1 MPTRSSRRLAG
12 CIAIE
17 LLLGFLTAAADFDYQ
32 AGAAAAGQA
41 RALVLKDRHGHPAII
56 LNVDFSTPLSVADHI
71 AALAA
76 KAYGFDRSA
85 LVIHS
90 TLEGGP
96 APADP
101 DAAVAAIGAAL
112 SALDP
117 ARVRYG
123 DGMLVVTTGA
133 GCTMVSSDA
142 VTHACNGAAG
152 YEVRGR
158 IRSAF
163 RVVDLTRGLQARS
176 AAPRYAT
183 VQAIALGEAV
193 VILSAPANFVAPAPG
208 RIVAALPAIDQDP
221 RVAAALNDVLT
232 RVGWNH

>member
-32 AGAAAAGQA
+32 AGTAAAGQA
-41 RALVLKDRHGHPAII
+41 RALVLKDRHGHPAVI
-56 LNVDFSTPLSVADHI
+56 LNVDFATPLSVADHI

-76 KAYGFDRSA
+76 KAYGLDRSA

-90 TLEGGP
+90 TLEG
-96 APADP
+96 APEPQD
-101 DAAVAAIGAAL
+101 AVAAIGAAW
-112 SALDP
+112 SALEP

-123 DGMLVVTTGA
+123 DGMLVVTTAA

-142 VTHACNGAAG
+142 IAHVCSGAAG

-163 RVVDLTRGLQARS
+163 RVVDLARGLQVRS
-176 AAPRYAT
+176 AVPRYAT

-221 RVAAALNDVLT
+221 RVAAALNDVLA
-232 RVGWNH
+232 RVGWK